1 MYFIHS
7 KINLVWLGHYLSAIF
22 SFQDKIPLLAIV
34 NYPTVALNP
43 RLLDYQTVSLYQHQ
57 TMKVILTNHSPFP
70 IEYNFS
76 WSADEWEVSYAKYD
90 DKFVKVS
97 SA

>member
-1 MYFIHS
+1 M
-7 KINLVWLGHYLSAIF
+7 
-22 SFQDKIPLLAIV
+22 
-34 NYPTVALNP
+34 
-43 RLLDYQTVSLYQHQ
+43 DYQTVSLYQHQ